1 MKKQGNTSKSLTGKA
16 RYLKEGL
23 AFGLKHKCIF
33 KIAGLHMILKVS
45 EAIIDSSIRTLLSH
59 LGYSSLYPPQ
69 EMALKR
75 GILEGKNVLMT
86 TPTASGKTLIAMMAI
101 LKAIKMR
108 RKAVYLTP
116 LRALVTEKYDDLK
129 VLEKLKFERKIKV
142 MAATGDYD
150 STGKELAAADV
161 IVLTNE
167 KMDTLFRH
175 NSQWLDDVGL
185 FVSDEVHLIGDRERG
200 PTLEMMLTKIR
211 KHYPQSQI
219 VTLSATVANSE
230 EISDWLACELVES
243 DWRPTRL
250 IEGVYQHGTIR
261 MSDGTTFRIDSS
273 GISSAVDLA
282 IDSLDGGGQAL
293 IFAET
298 RKRAVSLATKAM
310 EAVYKRLDKRAKEL
324 AAQTSSA
331 ILARGDDS
339 ELTKTLAKLASK
351 GVAFHHA
358 GLGPSSREIVENSF
372 RKGVIKLLTATP
384 TLAAGVNL
392 PARRVVI
399 ASILRYDSDYGGN
412 VPISVL
418 EYKQLCGRAGRPKYD
433 ISGEAI
439 IASESGAN
447 ADELYDHYVL
457 GSPEPL
463 RSQLSSDNAV
473 RFHLLST
480 IATSPGMKHTEIH
493 DLFARTLF
501 ARQYANATVEFKVE
515 SALEYLEQEE
525 LVKSKNGRYVA
536 TEFGMRT
543 SFLYVNPVTA
553 VKFRNALQGVER
565 TAARKHTLGF
575 LYEIANSPDFYP
587 KLSLRKTD
595 YDELSVLLEHR
606 GDELLYHVSEYD
618 CSRSFWALSQWIEET
633 TDKVLS
639 DKIGVEPGDMHR
651 IVEMAD
657 WLAYSLYEVAKL
669 LHRED
674 FLPELYSLRTR
685 IRYGV
690 KEELLPLVA
699 LEGIGR
705 VKARAL
711 YNAGFT
717 DVLKIAKASQA
728 KLASMPKI
736 GPTLAEKLKQQLKKR
751 LGQ

>member
-1 MKKQGNTSKSLTGKA
+1 MPATLT
-16 RYLKEGL
+16 
-23 AFGLKHKCIF
+23 
-33 KIAGLHMILKVS
+33 
-45 EAIIDSSIRTLLSH
+45 DSSIRTLLSH

-69 EMALKR
+69 EMALKH

-101 LKAIKMR
+101 HKALKKNK
-108 RKAVYLTP
+108 KAVYLTP
-116 LRALVTEKYDDLK
+116 LRALASEKYDDMK
-129 VLEKLKFERKIKV
+129 VLENLDFGRKIKV

-150 STGKELAAADV
+150 SPGKELAAADV

-175 NSQWLDDVGL
+175 NAEWLDDIGL

-200 PTLEMMLTKIR
+200 ATLEMMLTKIR

-230 EISDWLACELVES
+230 EIADWLACELVES
-243 DWRPTRL
+243 DWRPTKL
-250 IEGVYQHGTIR
+250 VEGVYEHGMIR
-261 MSDGTTFRIDSS
+261 MRGGTTFRVNSS
-273 GISSAVDLA
+273 GISSAVDIA
-282 IDSLDGGGQAL
+282 IDSVDEGGQSL

-298 RKRAVSLATKAM
+298 RKRAASLAAKAA
-310 EAVYKRLDKRAKEL
+310 EGVYKRLDKAAREL
-324 AAQTSSA
+324 TVKTSSE

-339 ELTKTLAKLASK
+339 EITKMLAKLVSK

-358 GLGPSSREIVENSF
+358 GLAPSSREIVESSF

-399 ASILRYDSDYGGN
+399 ASILRYDSEYGRN
-412 VPISVL
+412 LPISVL
-418 EYKQLCGRAGRPKYD
+418 EYKQLCGRAGRPQYD
-433 ISGEAI
+433 TSGEAI
-439 IASESGAN
+439 IVSESGAI
-447 ADELYDHYVL
+447 AEDLYDHYVL

-463 RSQLSSDNAV
+463 RSQLSSDNSI
-473 RFHLLST
+473 RFHLLSN
-480 IATSPGMKHTEIH
+480 IATVPGMKKPEIH
-493 DLFARTLF
+493 DLFSRTLF
-501 ARQYANATVEFKVE
+501 ARQYTSATVELKVE

-525 LVKSKNGRYVA
+525 LVKSRNDRYIATDFGR
-536 TEFGMRT
+536 RT
-543 SFLYVNPVTA
+543 SLLYVNPVTA
-553 VKFRNALQGVER
+553 VKFRDALQGLEH
-565 TAARKHTLGF
+565 TAATTKHALGF
-575 LYEIANSPDFYP
+575 LHVIADSPDFYP

-595 YDELSVLLEHR
+595 YDQVSILIQRR
-606 GDELLYHVSEYD
+606 GNELLYPISEYD
-618 CSRSFWALSQWIEET
+618 CSRSFWALCWWIEET
-633 TDKVLS
+633 TEKVLS

-651 IVEMAD
+651 IVEIAN
-657 WLAYSLYEVAKL
+657 WLVYSLYEVAKL
-669 LHRED
+669 LRRED
-674 FLPELYSLRTR
+674 LMPELYNLRTR

-690 KEELLPLVA
+690 KEELLPLVV

-717 DVLKIAKASQA
+717 DVAKISKASQA
-728 KLASMPKI
+728 KLASVPKI
-736 GPTLAEKLKQQLKKR
+736 GPTVAEKLKHQLKKR

>member
-1 MKKQGNTSKSLTGKA
+1 MPATLT
-16 RYLKEGL
+16 
-23 AFGLKHKCIF
+23 
-33 KIAGLHMILKVS
+33 
-45 EAIIDSSIRTLLSH
+45 DSSIRTLLSH

-69 EMALKR
+69 EMALKH

-101 LKAIKMR
+101 HKALKKNK
-108 RKAVYLTP
+108 KAVYLTP
-116 LRALVTEKYDDLK
+116 LRALASEKYDDMK
-129 VLEKLKFERKIKV
+129 VLENLDFGRKIKV

-150 STGKELAAADV
+150 SPGKELAAADV

-175 NSQWLDDVGL
+175 NAEWLDDIGL

-200 PTLEMMLTKIR
+200 ATLEMMLTKIR

-230 EISDWLACELVES
+230 EIADWLACELVES
-243 DWRPTRL
+243 DWRPTKL
-250 IEGVYQHGTIR
+250 VEGVYEHGMIR
-261 MSDGTTFRIDSS
+261 MRGGTTFRVNSS
-273 GISSAVDLA
+273 GISSAVDIA
-282 IDSLDGGGQAL
+282 IDSVDEGGQSL

-298 RKRAVSLATKAM
+298 RKRAASLAAKAA
-310 EAVYKRLDKRAKEL
+310 EGVYKRLDKAAREL
-324 AAQTSSA
+324 TVKTSSE

-339 ELTKTLAKLASK
+339 EITKMLAKLVSK

-358 GLGPSSREIVENSF
+358 GLAPSSREIVESSF

-399 ASILRYDSDYGGN
+399 ASILRYDSEYGRN
-412 VPISVL
+412 LPISVL
-418 EYKQLCGRAGRPKYD
+418 EYKQLCGRAGRPQYD
-433 ISGEAI
+433 TSGEAI
-439 IASESGAN
+439 IVSESGAN
-447 ADELYDHYVL
+447 AEDLYDHYVL

-463 RSQLSSDNAV
+463 RSQLSSDNSI
-473 RFHLLST
+473 RFHLLSN
-480 IATSPGMKHTEIH
+480 IATVPGMKKPEIH
-493 DLFARTLF
+493 DLFSRTLF
-501 ARQYANATVEFKVE
+501 ARQYTSATVELKVE

-525 LVKSKNGRYVA
+525 LVKSRNDRYIATDFGR
-536 TEFGMRT
+536 RT
-543 SFLYVNPVTA
+543 SLLYVNPVTA
-553 VKFRNALQGVER
+553 VKFRDALQGLEH
-565 TAARKHTLGF
+565 TAATTTKHALGF
-575 LYEIANSPDFYP
+575 LHVIADSPDFYP

-595 YDELSVLLEHR
+595 YDQVSILIQRR
-606 GDELLYHVSEYD
+606 GNELLYPISEYD
-618 CSRSFWALSQWIEET
+618 CSRSFWALCWWIEET
-633 TDKVLS
+633 TEKVLS

-651 IVEMAD
+651 IVEIAN

-669 LHRED
+669 LRRED
-674 FLPELYSLRTR
+674 LMPELYNLRTR

-690 KEELLPLVA
+690 KEELLPLVV

-717 DVLKIAKASQA
+717 DVPKIAKASQA
-728 KLASMPKI
+728 KLASVPKI
-736 GPTLAEKLKQQLKKR
+736 GPTVADKLKHQLKKR

>member
-1 MKKQGNTSKSLTGKA
+1 MPATLT
-16 RYLKEGL
+16 
-23 AFGLKHKCIF
+23 
-33 KIAGLHMILKVS
+33 
-45 EAIIDSSIRTLLSH
+45 DSSIRTLLSH

-69 EMALKR
+69 EMALKH

-101 LKAIKMR
+101 HKALKKNK
-108 RKAVYLTP
+108 KAVYLTP
-116 LRALVTEKYDDLK
+116 LRALASEKYDDMK
-129 VLEKLKFERKIKV
+129 VLENLDFGRKIKV

-150 STGKELAAADV
+150 SPGKELAAADV

-175 NSQWLDDVGL
+175 NAEWLDDIGL

-200 PTLEMMLTKIR
+200 ATLEMMLTKIR

-230 EISDWLACELVES
+230 EIADWLACELVES
-243 DWRPTRL
+243 DWRPTKL
-250 IEGVYQHGTIR
+250 VEGVYEHGMIR
-261 MSDGTTFRIDSS
+261 MRGGTTFRVNSS
-273 GISSAVDLA
+273 GISSAVDIA
-282 IDSLDGGGQAL
+282 IDSVDEGGQSL

-298 RKRAVSLATKAM
+298 RKRAASLAAKAA
-310 EAVYKRLDKRAKEL
+310 EGVYKRLDKAAREL
-324 AAQTSSA
+324 TVKTSSE

-339 ELTKTLAKLASK
+339 EITKMLAKLVSK

-358 GLGPSSREIVENSF
+358 GLAPSSREIVESSF

-399 ASILRYDSDYGGN
+399 ASILRYDSEYGRN
-412 VPISVL
+412 LPISVL
-418 EYKQLCGRAGRPKYD
+418 EYKQLCGRAGRPQYD
-433 ISGEAI
+433 TSGEAI
-439 IASESGAN
+439 IVSESGAN
-447 ADELYDHYVL
+447 AEDLYDHYVL

-463 RSQLSSDNAV
+463 RSQLSSDNSI
-473 RFHLLST
+473 RFHLLSN
-480 IATSPGMKHTEIH
+480 IATVPGMKKPEIH
-493 DLFARTLF
+493 DLFSRTLF
-501 ARQYANATVEFKVE
+501 ARQYTSATVELKVE

-525 LVKSKNGRYVA
+525 LVKSRNDRYIATDFGR
-536 TEFGMRT
+536 RT
-543 SFLYVNPVTA
+543 SLLYVNPVTA
-553 VKFRNALQGVER
+553 VKFRDALQGLEH
-565 TAARKHTLGF
+565 TAATTTKHALGF
-575 LYEIANSPDFYP
+575 LHVIADSPDFYP

-595 YDELSVLLEHR
+595 YDQVSILIQRR
-606 GDELLYHVSEYD
+606 GDELLYPISEYD
-618 CSRSFWALSQWIEET
+618 CSRSFWALCWWIEET
-633 TDKVLS
+633 TEKVLS

-651 IVEMAD
+651 IVEIAN

-669 LHRED
+669 LRRED
-674 FLPELYSLRTR
+674 LMPELYNLRTR

-690 KEELLPLVA
+690 KEELLPLVV

-717 DVLKIAKASQA
+717 DLAKIAKASQG
-728 KLASMPKI
+728 KLASVPKI
-736 GPTLAEKLKQQLKKR
+736 GPTVADKLKHLLKKR

>member
-1 MKKQGNTSKSLTGKA
+1 MPATLT
-16 RYLKEGL
+16 
-23 AFGLKHKCIF
+23 
-33 KIAGLHMILKVS
+33 
-45 EAIIDSSIRTLLSH
+45 DSSIRTLLSH

-69 EMALKR
+69 EMALKH

-101 LKAIKMR
+101 HKALKKNK
-108 RKAVYLTP
+108 KAVYLTP
-116 LRALVTEKYDDLK
+116 LRALASEKYDDMK
-129 VLEKLKFERKIKV
+129 VLENLDFGRKIKV

-150 STGKELAAADV
+150 SPGKELAAADV

-175 NSQWLDDVGL
+175 NAEWLDDIGL

-200 PTLEMMLTKIR
+200 ATLEMMLTKIR

-230 EISDWLACELVES
+230 EIADWLACELVES
-243 DWRPTRL
+243 DWRPTKL
-250 IEGVYQHGTIR
+250 VEGVYEHGMIR
-261 MSDGTTFRIDSS
+261 MSGGTTFRVNSS
-273 GISSAVDLA
+273 GISSAVDIA
-282 IDSLDGGGQAL
+282 IDSVDEGGQSL

-298 RKRAVSLATKAM
+298 RKRAASLAAKAA
-310 EAVYKRLDKRAKEL
+310 EGVYKRLDKAAREL
-324 AAQTSSA
+324 TVKTSSE

-339 ELTKTLAKLASK
+339 EITKMLAKLVSK

-358 GLGPSSREIVENSF
+358 GLAPSSREIVESSF

-399 ASILRYDSDYGGN
+399 ASILRYDSEYGRN
-412 VPISVL
+412 LPISVL
-418 EYKQLCGRAGRPKYD
+418 EYKQLCGRAGRPQYD
-433 ISGEAI
+433 TSGEAI
-439 IASESGAN
+439 IVSESGAN
-447 ADELYDHYVL
+447 AEDLYDHYVL

-463 RSQLSSDNAV
+463 RSQLSSDNSI
-473 RFHLLST
+473 RFHLLSN
-480 IATSPGMKHTEIH
+480 IATVPGMKKPEIH
-493 DLFARTLF
+493 DLFSRTLF
-501 ARQYANATVEFKVE
+501 ARQYTSATVELKVE

-525 LVKSKNGRYVA
+525 LVKSRNDRYIATDFGR
-536 TEFGMRT
+536 RT
-543 SFLYVNPVTA
+543 SLLYVNPVTA
-553 VKFRNALQGVER
+553 VKFRDALQGLEH
-565 TAARKHTLGF
+565 TAATTKHALGF
-575 LYEIANSPDFYP
+575 LHVIADSPDFYP

-595 YDELSVLLEHR
+595 YDQVSILIQRR
-606 GDELLYHVSEYD
+606 GNELLYPISEYD
-618 CSRSFWALSQWIEET
+618 CSRSFWALCWWIEET
-633 TDKVLS
+633 TEKVLS

-651 IVEMAD
+651 IVEIAN

-669 LHRED
+669 LRRED
-674 FLPELYSLRTR
+674 LMPELYNLRTR

-690 KEELLPLVA
+690 KEELLPLVV

-717 DVLKIAKASQA
+717 DVPKIAKASQG
-728 KLASMPKI
+728 KLASVPKI
-736 GPTLAEKLKQQLKKR
+736 GPTVADKLKHQLKKR